1 MYLIECKKNLKPH
14 HIKEFVNQVN
24 DQDSIATLVLE
35 NDEEHIFEASVKDLR
50 KLFENEDV
58 YNCITD
64 PIQQIDILAG
74 DVNLRFA
81 GTDYQWYARPV
92 RGKLFKHVAD
102 LFEEKV
108 EVKRDEHTR
117 NEDAKASLEKSRRQK
132 DTTIYKVAIGTKSD
146 NAIHDI
152 EKMEGTQKEVVE
164 FINKMSTLNRLR
176 SFGRAVTVFCIN
188 WKFEDDLNDIDNW
201 KTMSELTEEGV
212 FSK

>member
-1 MYLIECKKNLKPH
+1 MYLIECKKNLKAH

-64 PIQQIDILAG
+64 PMQQIDILAG

-81 GTDYQWYARPV
+81 GTDYRWYARPV

-108 EVKRDEHTR
+108 EVKRDERTR

-188 WKFEDDLNDIDNW
+188 WKFEDDLNDLDNW